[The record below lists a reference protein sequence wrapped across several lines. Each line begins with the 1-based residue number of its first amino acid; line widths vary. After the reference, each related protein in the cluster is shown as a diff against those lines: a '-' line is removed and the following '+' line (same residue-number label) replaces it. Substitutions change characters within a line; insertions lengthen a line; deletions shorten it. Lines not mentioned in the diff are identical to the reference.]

1 LRVFRWPDSETHS
14 LRRFLSYNRH
24 PLVMATT
31 RARSNRPES
40 LGFHFRHYGSDV
52 VHNFER
58 LVRDLAGHAA
68 VILVGSNLMTCYAA
82 IYCTRV
88 EPDSIMVCYATPWF
102 SFTYAAA
109 CEPESKVYITDQR
122 GSDLCPGRVRELKRR

>member
-1 LRVFRWPDSETHS
+1 VT
-14 LRRFLSYNRH
+14 
-24 PLVMATT
+24 ATT
-31 RARSNRPES
+31 PARSNRPES

-58 LVRDLAGHAA
+58 LVGDLAGHAA
-68 VILVGSNLMTCYAA
+68 VILVRSNLMTCYAA

-109 CEPESKVYITDQR
+109 CEPESKCTSRISEGAIYVR
-122 GSDLCPGRVRELKRR
+122 GG